1 MTEVLEII
9 FELLIDFIVE
19 GSLEIGTSKRG
30 PMIVRIIA
38 GLVFGVIYGGFTV
51 MLFIFGIQALRKC
64 HTVAGCLFILVAAGL
79 AALCIYLFAKKYR
92 ENRRRKQPE
101 EKSDKC

>member
-1 MTEVLEII
+1 MVS
-9 FELLIDFIVE
+9 LLDF
-19 GSLEIGTSKRG
+19 GF
-30 PMIVRIIA
+30 
-38 GLVFGVIYGGFTV
+38 VFGVIYGGFTV

-92 ENRRRKQPE
+92 ENRGAEQPG
-101 EKSDKC
+101 EKSDRC